1 MLNLSD
7 LEQLVL
13 FADGGTLAAVAEQTH
28 ISTPSVTRT
37 MQRLE
42 EEFGVPLFIRGKN
55 RIALNATGKLAAA
68 RARTLL
74 DVAQQTIQDVRSY
87 DRSLRT
93 ITVCSCAPAPLWR
106 LQRTLQSCHSGMTI
120 ASSIVD
126 NDEVSAAMIRRDC
139 NYAILPF
146 AKNYEDYSCT
156 EYMKENL
163 YVCVPAD
170 HELAAH
176 VSLSCADINGF
187 NFLLRSELGFW
198 DSLCRRDLPASRFL
212 VQTDETDF
220 AELVRSS
227 SLPCFVT
234 DYGNGLSHLPEGRVA
249 IPLSDA
255 AVHVTFYLYQRQNHQ
270 V

>member
-13 FADGGTLAAVAEQTH
+13 FADGGTLAAVAEQAH

-55 RIALNATGKLAAA
+55 RIALNETGELAAA

-74 DVAQQTIQDVRSY
+74 AAAAQTVQDVQAY

-93 ITVCSCAPAPLWR
+93 ITIQSCAPAPLWELLR
-106 LQRTLQSCHSGMTI
+106 SLQTCHAGMTI
-120 ASSIVD
+120 ASSIGD
-126 NDEVSAAMIRRDC
+126 IDEVITAMDRGAC
-139 NYAILPF
+139 NYAILPHEISHPQYTCREF
-146 AKNYEDYSCT
+146 
-156 EYMKENL
+156 MHENL

-170 HELAAH
+170 HELASH
-176 VSLSCADINGF
+176 ETLSSADINGF

-198 DSLCRRDLPASRFL
+198 DALCRRDLPASRFL
-212 VQTDETDF
+212 VQTDENDF
-220 AELVRSS
+220 TELVHSS

-234 DYGNGLSHLPEGRVA
+234 DYDNGLSRVPVGRVA
-249 IPLSDA
+249 IPLTDDD
-255 AVHVTFYLYQRQNHQ
+255 VRVTFYLYKRN
-270 V
+270 